1 MRDIA
6 RDLNLPPS
14 TVHYNLKRLEEEGFI
29 ARSSSGYVVRN
40 PVKLEGYLVLGKLL
54 VPRLLIYGLFFTGV
68 FTGTLIYS
76 LSAGF
81 TSERILLLVILV
93 IASALFY
100 IEAFCTRRKTL
111 V

>member
-1 MRDIA
+1 VRDIA

-100 IEAFCTRRKTL
+100 IEALCARRKTL